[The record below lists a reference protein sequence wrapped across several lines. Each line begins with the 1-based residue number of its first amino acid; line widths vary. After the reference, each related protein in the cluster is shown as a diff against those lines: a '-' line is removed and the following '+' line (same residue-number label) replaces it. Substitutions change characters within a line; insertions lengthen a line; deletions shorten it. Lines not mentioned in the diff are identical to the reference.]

1 MADLCLGVIDVPY
14 DNRDGQPA
22 TTYTVATIL
31 EEKYGVMQHFYDAH
45 QQDITKALVSSV
57 ENALSAILEG
67 GFVGD
72 PFASAGQD
80 IRQEFRTFLMTGEIE
95 GMGIPGV
102 PTKAAQNR
110 RSLRFKDKV
119 ASGPRPSFI
128 DTSLYETS
136 MIAWVEE

>member
-1 MADLCLGVIDVPY
+1 MADLCLGCIDVPY

-31 EEKYGVMQHFYDAH
+31 EEKYGVMRNFYEAH

-57 ENALSAILEG
+57 ESALSAILEG

-72 PFASAGQD
+72 PLASAGQD

-102 PTKAAQNR
+102 PTKAGA
-110 RSLRFKDKV
+110 K
-119 ASGPRPSFI
+119 PSFAAI
-128 DTSLYETS
+128 
-136 MIAWVEE
+136 